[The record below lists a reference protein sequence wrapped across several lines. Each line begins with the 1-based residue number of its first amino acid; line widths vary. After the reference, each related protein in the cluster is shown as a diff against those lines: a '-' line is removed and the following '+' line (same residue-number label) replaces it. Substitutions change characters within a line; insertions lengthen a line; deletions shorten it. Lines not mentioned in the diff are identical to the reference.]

1 MSPAWPCRAG
11 RRSETDHRQIDG
23 EGGRP
28 RAPSHTARPGL
39 GRRGLATGAEHRER
53 VTGTASRWLEAARA
67 YVDVWAEAHP
77 DGVPSVRQKQLS
89 QAERLARQAYE
100 RELAARRSHLRGER
114 HDT

>member
-1 MSPAWPCRAG
+1 
-11 RRSETDHRQIDG
+11 
-23 EGGRP
+23 
-28 RAPSHTARPGL
+28 
-39 GRRGLATGAEHRER
+39 
-53 VTGTASRWLEAARA
+53 
-67 YVDVWAEAHP
+67 VWAEAHP